1 MLRCIGKFPIPRSR
15 SRKYLANFFFFLD
28 VTKWSLSCTELS
40 RNILR
45 FVLFWE
51 HFSFSFVPKKISL
64 YLRDILRYG
73 ELSKKQKIQL
83 FLHHSYSARC
93 CINISIEL
101 GICTENFVVP
111 RNNELITIMEWMRS
125 TN

>member
-1 MLRCIGKFPIPRSR
+1 MELVLYGIIEEYLTFRIILGAFLFFVRSKKRWFLRICM
-15 SRKYLANFFFFLD
+15 
-28 VTKWSLSCTELS
+28 
-40 RNILR
+40 
-45 FVLFWE
+45 
-51 HFSFSFVPKKISL
+51 
-64 YLRDILRYG
+64 YLRDMLRYG